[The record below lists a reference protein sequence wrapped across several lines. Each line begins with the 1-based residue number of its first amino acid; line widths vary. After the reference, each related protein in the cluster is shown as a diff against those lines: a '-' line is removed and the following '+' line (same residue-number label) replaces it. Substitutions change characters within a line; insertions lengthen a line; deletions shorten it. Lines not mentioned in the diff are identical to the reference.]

1 MSRLPMLPGRV
12 PAAAVRLMKRPK
24 VSDQFYSS
32 PESRALERDLIAIRG
47 RDGVAS
53 GRKQSSRAGGVRQG
67 VAGGAV
73 VVPNLKFR
81 SSAKEM
87 D

>member
-32 PESRALERDLIAIRG
+32 PEWQALVRDLIAIRG
-47 RDGVAS
+47 RDGLPPAQD
-53 GRKQSSRAGGVRQG
+53 RTAGDGVRSFKWT
-67 VAGGAV
+67 A
-73 VVPNLKFR
+73 L
-81 SSAKEM
+81 
-87 D
+87 